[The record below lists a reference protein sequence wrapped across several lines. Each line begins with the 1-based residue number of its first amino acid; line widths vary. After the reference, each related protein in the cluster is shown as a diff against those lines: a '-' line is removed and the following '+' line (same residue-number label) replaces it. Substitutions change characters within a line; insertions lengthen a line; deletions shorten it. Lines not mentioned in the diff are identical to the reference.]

1 MSSVLKVSEIQDP
14 TSGKKILQ
22 NTGGVLQI
30 KHAVTAS
37 ITSSSSGSG
46 SFVDIT
52 GLTLNITP
60 TSSTN
65 KLLIMVSVA
74 TGSND
79 WGTGFRILK
88 DGSVTD
94 LIGDNES
101 SNRTEVTG
109 SSVSY
114 GSNDDEINTASF
126 QGVITAGTTSQVT
139 IKVQGS
145 ARSSNAWKV
154 NASDDDSDSTSR
166 QRACSSLVVMEISA

>member
-1 MSSVLKVSEIQDP
+1 MTSLLKVDEIQDAA
-14 TSGKKILQ
+14 GKKILQ
-22 NTGGVLQI
+22 NTGSVLQI
-30 KHAVTAS
+30 KHVVTAAV
-37 ITSSSSGSG
+37 TSSSSASG
-46 SFVDIT
+46 TFADIT
-52 GLTLNITP
+52 GLTLDITP
-60 TSSTN
+60 TNSN
-65 KLLIMVSVA
+65 NQLLIMTSVS
-74 TGSND
+74 TGSNN

-114 GSNDDEINTASF
+114 GSNDDDINTASF
-126 QGVITAGTTSQVT
+126 QGVITAGTTDQIT

-154 NASDDDSDSTSR
+154 NAADDDSNNTSR